1 MVRFVAERVGSLVA
15 TLLVASFLVFAALY
29 VAPGDPAT
37 LLAGTRAKPEVIEQ
51 IRIQNNLDKP
61 MLTRYGMWLK
71 GFLKGDLGRSFIY
84 RTDVKNLL
92 APRAATTVFL
102 VVFSAVLILVVGIG
116 FGIIGALRRRLGI
129 ATTIVTALGM
139 ATPVF
144 VAAIVL
150 IAIFAVQLGWFPVF
164 GSGHGFVD
172 RLRHTTLPAVALALP
187 FLAYM
192 AQITKASV
200 REELGREH
208 VETAKSRGIPGSL
221 IIRRHVFRNALL
233 PITTVAGLS
242 VAGLIAAAVVVEQA
256 FGLGGLGSLLVK
268 SAAEKDV
275 AVVQAISM
283 ILVATFVIANALV
296 DLVNGLLDPRLRP
309 KK

>member
-1 MVRFVAERVGSLVA
+1 MARFIAERIAALVA

-29 VAPGDPAT
+29 IAPGDPAT

-61 MLTRYGMWLK
+61 LLTRYGMWLK
-71 GFLKGDLGRSFIY
+71 GLLQGDLGRSFIY
-84 RTDVKNLL
+84 HQDVSALL
-92 APRAATTVFL
+92 APRAATTVY
-102 VVFSAVLILVVGIG
+102 VVLLSAALILVVGIG
-116 FGIIGALRRRLGI
+116 LGIIGALRRRLGV
-129 ATTIVTALGM
+129 ATTVLAVLGM

-150 IAIFAVQLGWFPVF
+150 ITIFAVELGWFPVF
-164 GSGHGFVD
+164 GSGEGFVD
-172 RLRHTTLPAVALALP
+172 RLRHTLLPAVALALP
-187 FLAYM
+187 FLAYL

-208 VETAKSRGIPGSL
+208 VETAKSRGIPGAL
-221 IIRRHVFRNALL
+221 VIRRHVFRNALL

-242 VAGLIAAAVVVEQA
+242 VAGLIAASVVVERA
-256 FGLGGLGSLLVK
+256 FGLGGLGSLLVE
-268 SAAEKDV
+268 SAARKDF

-283 ILVATFVIANALV
+283 ILVAAFVIANALV
-296 DLVNGLLDPRLRP
+296 DLANGLLDPRLRP
-309 KK
+309 GK